1 MYLKIGNGMVET
13 HVKKRKHDDNCR
25 LVLKENHAVMS
36 SVIII
41 PHASVHR
48 PRRWLALRLVRCVL
62 SLLLKRNSDE
72 KCSCWRHTRRRFQVT
87 TGSPP
92 FVGSLPYA
100 GPEMCLLTYIMGRM
114 LHEMFRKVRFLYTY
128 KSIFIF
134 SCD

>member
-72 KCSCWRHTRRRFQVT
+72 KCSCWRHTSRRFQVT

-114 LHEMFRKVRFLYTY
+114 LHVKSGFFTLINQYSSFLV
-128 KSIFIF
+128 INFE
-134 SCD
+134 